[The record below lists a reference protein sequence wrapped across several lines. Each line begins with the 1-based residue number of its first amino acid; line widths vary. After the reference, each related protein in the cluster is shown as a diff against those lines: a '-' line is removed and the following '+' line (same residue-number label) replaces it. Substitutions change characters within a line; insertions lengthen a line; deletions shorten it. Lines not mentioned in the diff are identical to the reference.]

1 MKDNIPIVQGYAISS
16 DHGPLVEHGGNYNG
30 YKGEHQPRKFNDVW
44 AAVLFYVHLIAMA
57 VLFPMALQ
65 AGNNDNNGAGVDLG
79 NVLYFC
85 SITATI
91 ATLLATFSLG
101 FMMLFANSLVKIAL
115 FFQIGATLAFAIISL
130 FGGSIWISVLFW
142 LSVSLFCLYTRDRM
156 NGSVV

>member
-16 DHGPLVEHGGNYNG
+16 DHGPLVEHGDNYNG
-30 YKGEHQPRKFNDVW
+30 CKGEQQPRKFNDVW
-44 AAVLFYVHLIAMA
+44 AAVLFYAHLIVIA
-57 VLFPMALQ
+57 VIFPMALQ
-65 AGNNDNNGAGVDLG
+65 DANNGNNGAGIELG

-91 ATLLATFSLG
+91 AALLATCSLG
-101 FMMLFANSLVKIAL
+101 FMMLFADSLVKIAL

-142 LSVSLFCLYTRDRM
+142 LSVSFLCICTLY
-156 NGSVV
+156 S